1 MSDEQH
7 VPLNRMEAG
16 QSGVIALIQG
26 GQGMIKRLDA
36 LGIRQGKRI
45 TKIGSIIMQG
55 PVTIQVG
62 NARVAIG
69 FGMAKRIMV
78 DTGRK

>member
-1 MSDEQH
+1 
-7 VPLNRMEAG
+7 MEAG